1 MPLNLRIFVLFH
13 DYFFLIL
20 CLTIFAITPVV
31 QAADVRS
38 FCKCVCDQNSTIVP
52 LRINQTCSD
61 CNLAFCKENTSKED
75 CDIPTCFQRDSYK
88 DEVIVYFYIII
99 TSGLLLIALTKPY
112 IERWW
117 RRTNPP
123 HTYTSMPNS

>member
-75 CDIPTCFQRDSYK
+75 CDIPTCFRKCNFFLKFGFILDDLFRYS
-88 DEVIVYFYIII
+88 
-99 TSGLLLIALTKPY
+99 L
-112 IERWW
+112 
-117 RRTNPP
+117 
-123 HTYTSMPNS
+123 